1 MSHSPPASL
10 VEGADFRS
18 MMSRFPSGV
27 SVVTAYGADGTP
39 RGMTCTSLCSVTLEP
54 PTLLVCLRHG
64 SPTLDALLSS
74 GSFVV
79 NLLHSG
85 GRPAAELFGSG
96 RPDRFGRVLW
106 TDSPTGAG
114 PALGADAHA
123 VADCRVS
130 GTRGVGTHTVV
141 FGEVLGLDQRP
152 EDRPL
157 LYGLRAY
164 ADWPSLLPS

>member
-1 MSHSPPASL
+1 MSHSPPAPL
-10 VEGADFRS
+10 VEGTEFRS
-18 MMSRFPSGV
+18 MMARFPSGV
-27 SVVTAYGADGTP
+27 SVVTAYGPDGGP
-39 RGMTCTSLCSVTLEP
+39 CGMTCTSLCSVTLKP
-54 PTLLVCLRHG
+54 PTLLVCLRNG
-64 SPTLDALLSS
+64 SPTLEAVLSS

-96 RPDRFGRVLW
+96 RPDRFEAVRW

-114 PALGADAHA
+114 PALGADVHA

-130 GTRGVGTHTVV
+130 SAQRVGTHTVV
-141 FGEVLGLDQRP
+141 YGEVLRLVLRP

-157 LYGLRAY
+157 LYGLRDY
-164 ADWPSLLPS
+164 ADWPTLLHT

>member
-1 MSHSPPASL
+1 L
-10 VEGADFRS
+10 VEGAEFRS

-27 SVVTAYGADGTP
+27 SVVTAYGPDGAP
-39 RGMTCTSLCSVTLEP
+39 CGMTCTSLCSVTLEP
-54 PTLLVCLRHG
+54 PTLLACLRNG
-64 SPTLDALLSS
+64 SPTLDAVLSS

-79 NLLHSG
+79 NLLRSG
-85 GRPAAELFGSG
+85 GRPVAELFGSG
-96 RPDRFGRVLW
+96 RPDRFGAVLW

-130 GTRGVGTHTVV
+130 GRQRVGTHTVV
-141 FGEVLGLDQRP
+141 FGEVRCLVLRS
-152 EDRPL
+152 EDGPL

-164 ADWPSLLPS
+164 ADWPPLLQA